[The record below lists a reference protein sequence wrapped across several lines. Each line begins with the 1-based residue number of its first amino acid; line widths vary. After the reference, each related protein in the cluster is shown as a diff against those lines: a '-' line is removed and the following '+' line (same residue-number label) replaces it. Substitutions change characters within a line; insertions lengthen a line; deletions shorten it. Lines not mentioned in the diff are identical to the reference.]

1 MMDTDHRTAPTALG
15 VSTMDRFVL
24 GDTDFAVDRSE
35 SSVDMAP
42 DGTVT
47 IEVWGTAEALDAQPD
62 TGRYAWAIHPPR
74 LYLTDVPVARS
85 GAVATARLD
94 DSMADR
100 YDIGLYLHEHG
111 DVIGELILDPARSLR
126 ISGSAQVNGRTEPID
141 VEVELPLPPE

>member
-1 MMDTDHRTAPTALG
+1 
-15 VSTMDRFVL
+15 MDRFVL

-35 SSVDMAP
+35 SSVRTAP

-47 IEVWGTAEALDAQPD
+47 IEVWGTDGALDAQPD

-74 LYLTDVPVARS
+74 LYLTEVPAAWS
-85 GAVATARLD
+85 GAVATVRFD

-111 DVIGELILDPARSLR
+111 DVIGELTLDPARSLR
-126 ISGSAQVNGRTEPID
+126 VRGSAQVNGRTEPID
-141 VEVELPLPPE
+141 VEVGLPLLPE